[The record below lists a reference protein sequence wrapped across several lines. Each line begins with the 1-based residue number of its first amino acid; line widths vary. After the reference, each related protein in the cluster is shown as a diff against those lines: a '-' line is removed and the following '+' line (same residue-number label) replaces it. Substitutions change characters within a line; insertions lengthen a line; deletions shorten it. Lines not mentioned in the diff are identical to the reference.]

1 MRTEWLTREAIRVA
15 CCGKL
20 VNLCSNLM
28 SGYRAKE
35 GSIAYTRDLVWLL
48 CWRSLSSVLEKLLLG
63 FACWEKFISVCQ
75 KLLPRYL
82 VEKDRVLWAGNCS
95 HIMLRKNWGA
105 LPHKFL
111 PIVCGIMLGLLYPK
125 LHTDMQTEIHAHV
138 HNILRLIICMR
149 KIVWLS
155 SLSISHPDFLLEY
168 NIFQVSFIAEPKL
181 CLWSIPLTEKY
192 TVGLASDLS
201 FCWLDHY
208 CCRIDADNQSKTQLA
223 FWADIPYIMRL
234 TEKAIMFSWASCKYL
249 KYLFLLRVRY
259 QLMSNS
265 L

>member
-1 MRTEWLTREAIRVA
+1 M
-15 CCGKL
+15 
-20 VNLCSNLM
+20 
-28 SGYRAKE
+28 
-35 GSIAYTRDLVWLL
+35 
-48 CWRSLSSVLEKLLLG
+48 LEKLEFRSFPSGL
-63 FACWEKFISVCQ
+63 
-75 KLLPRYL
+75 L
-82 VEKDRVLWAGNCS
+82 VEKNSFPYVRSFYRGIL
-95 HIMLRKNWGA
+95 LRKTGYRGPEIVHISCWGKIWGA

-111 PIVCGIMLGLLYPK
+111 PIACGIMLGFLCPK
-125 LHTDMQTEIHAHV
+125 LHTDMQTEIHAHF

-149 KIVWLS
+149 KFVWLS

-208 CCRIDADNQSKTQLA
+208 RCRIDADNQSKTQLA

-234 TEKAIMFSWASCKYL
+234 TEKDIMFSWASSKYL
-249 KYLFLLRVRY
+249 LLLRVRC
-259 QLMSNS
+259 QLLSNS
-265 L
+265 FIGKK